1 MTSVISSVSTKGGS
15 GKSTTIRILSAQ
27 LAFEGK
33 KVVILDTDP
42 QRSCVKWLENARQR
56 GEQVDNLVGR
66 NVEQLSALEPLVQT
80 LRDKVDYVFVDL
92 QGAATS
98 MMLPVAKVSDLVI
111 LPWAVTHDDWVGVQN
126 SFVLLDMLRKKNP
139 AITAQLVL
147 SNNRI
152 TATDLNHPYVT
163 KRFEIAKV
171 MGIRAVRTLIWK
183 RAAYANMLLKTGLI
197 PQSSDKSE
205 AMLKAKQEHEA
216 YTDEMVGILAG
227 RVEADV

>member
-1 MTSVISSVSTKGGS
+1 MTSVIASVSTKGGT

-33 KVVILDTDP
+33 RVVILDTDP
-42 QRSCVKWLENARQR
+42 QRSCIKWLDNARQR
-56 GEQVDNLVGR
+56 GEQTGNLVGR
-66 NVEQLSALEPLVQT
+66 NVEQLSALEPLIQT
-80 LRDKVDYVFVDL
+80 LHGKVDYVFIDL
-92 QGAATS
+92 QGAATP
-98 MMLPVAKVSDLVI
+98 MMMPVAKVSDLII

-163 KRFEIAKV
+163 KRFEIAKM
-171 MGIRAVRTLIWK
+171 MGIRAARTLIWK

-197 PQSSDKSE
+197 PQSPDKSE
-205 AMLKAKQEHEA
+205 AMTKTKQEHEA